1 MVIGLIAW
9 LPPCD
14 RCRESYHWIVRWM
27 RWAPIAVVITAS
39 LALSSVASALVLAP
53 PGHAGANQYFEVI
66 PTSAGNAAP
75 PGSVRGS
82 GNASAGSQALAPFGH
97 GSKGD
102 AKLAKLGKDGRAAA
116 AVVAATAPGT
126 VPAGAR
132 ADAYNNGTS
141 PEGSAA
147 HGIAT
152 ALGGSDAGGLGLLLP
167 LLLATA
173 LIVALGIV
181 AARMRRRP
189 GSPVA

>member
-1 MVIGLIAW
+1 
-9 LPPCD
+9 
-14 RCRESYHWIVRWM
+14 M
-27 RWAPIAVVITAS
+27 RWAPIAVVITGS
-39 LALSSVASALVLAP
+39 LALSGEASARVLAP

-82 GNASAGSQALAPFGH
+82 GNATAGSEALAPFGQ

-116 AVVAATAPGT
+116 AIVAAMAPSAVRG
-126 VPAGAR
+126 GAR
-132 ADAYNNGTS
+132 IGAYTNGS
-141 PEGSAA
+141 QEGSIAD
-147 HGIAT
+147 GIAT
-152 ALGGSDAGGLGLLLP
+152 ALAGSDAGGIGLVLP

-173 LIVALGIV
+173 LIVPLGIV
-181 AARMRRRP
+181 AARMWRRA